1 MDAWMQSTMDFLTSD
16 GFLAALRASLYII
29 VGLILA
35 RLVSRNLT
43 RAFGRHMDAQQ
54 IMLMR
59 RISFYIIIVLAVV
72 SGLREL
78 GFDLTVLLGA
88 AGILTVAL
96 GFASQTSASNLIS
109 GLFLIGERPFSVGDI
124 IKVGDATGEVL
135 SIDLLSVK
143 LRTFDNLLV
152 RVPNESL
159 VKSQITNMTRFPI
172 RRLDMQIGVAY
183 RTDLKA
189 LRDIL
194 MGVADRNPVCLEEPK
209 PLFIFLEY
217 GDSALKIQL
226 SVWARREK
234 FLDLRNS
241 MHMQVKAA
249 LDEAGIEIP
258 FPQRTLS
265 HIDGGPIPVRLIQ
278 DNLSEEETEAAE
290 KIDEEVTEPEADAG
304 ASEQLPARD

>member
-1 MDAWMQSTMDFLTSD
+1 MNEWLQAAEAFVTSEA
-16 GFLAALRASLYII
+16 FLAAIRAAIYLL
-29 VGLILA
+29 VGLLVA
-35 RLVSRNLT
+35 RLVSRGLA
-43 RAFGRHMDAQQ
+43 RMLEDKLDAQQ
-54 IMLMR
+54 VMLTR
-59 RISFYIIIVLAVV
+59 RISFYVIVLLVLA
-72 SGLREL
+72 SALREL

-109 GLFLIGERPFSVGDI
+109 GLFLIGERPFSVGDV

-135 SIDLLSVK
+135 SIDPLSVK
-143 LRTFDNLLV
+143 LRTFDNLMV

-159 VKSQITNMTRFPI
+159 VKSQLTNLTRFPI

-183 RTDLKA
+183 HTDLKQ
-189 LRDIL
+189 LRDVL
-194 MGVADRNPVCLEEPK
+194 MGVAEGNPVCLEEPK

-217 GDSALKIQL
+217 GDSALKIQF

-241 MHMQVKAA
+241 MHEGVKAA

-258 FPQRTLS
+258 FPQRTLGS
-265 HIDGGPIPVRLIQ
+265 LGGPLPVRIV
-278 DNLSEEETEAAE
+278 DNVSDAEAEAPAETG
-290 KIDEEVTEPEADAG
+290 AG
-304 ASEQLPARD
+304 ARD

>member
-1 MDAWMQSTMDFLTSD
+1 MNEWLQAAEAFVTSEA
-16 GFLAALRASLYII
+16 FLAGIRAAVYLL
-29 VGLILA
+29 VGLLLA
-35 RLVSRNLT
+35 RLVSRGLA
-43 RAFGRHMDAQQ
+43 RALEDKLDAQQ
-54 IMLMR
+54 VMLTR
-59 RISFYIIIVLAVV
+59 RISFYVIVLLVLA
-72 SGLREL
+72 SALREL

-109 GLFLIGERPFSVGDI
+109 GLFLIGERPFSVGDV

-135 SIDLLSVK
+135 SIDPLSVK
-143 LRTFDNLLV
+143 LRTFDNLMV

-159 VKSQITNMTRFPI
+159 VKSQLTNLSRFPI

-183 RTDLKA
+183 HTDLKQ
-189 LRDIL
+189 LRDVL
-194 MGVADRNPVCLEEPK
+194 MGVAEGNPVCLEEPK

-241 MHMQVKAA
+241 MHEGVKAA

-258 FPQRTLS
+258 FPQRTLGS
-265 HIDGGPIPVRLIQ
+265 LGGPLPVRIV
-278 DNLSEEETEAAE
+278 DNVSAA
-290 KIDEEVTEPEADAG
+290 EADA
-304 ASEQLPARD
+304 AAPTEPAARD

>member
-1 MDAWMQSTMDFLTSD
+1 MNEWLQTIQAFVTSEA
-16 GFLAALRASLYII
+16 FVATLRAVVYLL
-29 VGLILA
+29 VGLLVA
-35 RLVSRNLT
+35 RLVSRGL
-43 RAFGRHMDAQQ
+43 GRLLEDKLDAQQ
-54 IMLMR
+54 IMLVR
-59 RISFYIIIVLAVV
+59 RISFYLIVLLVLA
-72 SGLREL
+72 SAMREL

-109 GLFLIGERPFSVGDI
+109 GLFLIGERPFSVGDV

-135 SIDLLSVK
+135 SIDPLSVK
-143 LRTFDNLLV
+143 LRTFDNLMV

-159 VKSQITNMTRFPI
+159 VKSQLTNLSRFPI

-183 RTDLKA
+183 HTDLKQ
-189 LRDIL
+189 LRDVL
-194 MGVADRNPVCLEEPK
+194 MEVAEGNPVCLEEPK

-241 MHMQVKAA
+241 MHLDVKAA
-249 LDEAGIEIP
+249 LDAVGIEIP
-258 FPQRTLS
+258 FPQRTL
-265 HIDGGPIPVRLIQ
+265 GGLSAGALPVRIV
-278 DNLSEEETEAAE
+278 DNVPEVELPDAVA
-290 KIDEEVTEPEADAG
+290 DPEVTDTPS
-304 ASEQLPARD
+304 ASNRD

>member
-1 MDAWMQSTMDFLTSD
+1 MNEWLQAAQAFVTSEA
-16 GFLAALRASLYII
+16 FLAAVRAAVYLL
-29 VGLILA
+29 VGLLVA
-35 RLVSRNLT
+35 RLVSRGLA
-43 RAFGRHMDAQQ
+43 RVLEDKLDAQQ
-54 IMLMR
+54 VMLTR
-59 RISFYIIIVLAVV
+59 RISFYVIVLLVLA
-72 SGLREL
+72 SALREL

-109 GLFLIGERPFSVGDI
+109 GLFLIGERPFSVGDV

-135 SIDLLSVK
+135 SIDPLSVK
-143 LRTFDNLLV
+143 LRTFDNLMV

-159 VKSQITNMTRFPI
+159 VKSQLTNLSRFPI

-183 RTDLKA
+183 HTDLKQ
-189 LRDIL
+189 LRDVL
-194 MGVADRNPVCLEEPK
+194 MGVAEGNPVCLEEPK

-241 MHMQVKAA
+241 MHEGVKAA
-249 LDEAGIEIP
+249 LDEAGIDIP
-258 FPQRTLS
+258 FPQRTLGS
-265 HIDGGPIPVRLIQ
+265 LGGPLPVRIV
-278 DNLSEEETEAAE
+278 DNVSAAEAEAA
-290 KIDEEVTEPEADAG
+290 VPAEPD
-304 ASEQLPARD
+304 ARD

>member
-1 MDAWMQSTMDFLTSD
+1 MNEWLQTIQAFVTSEA
-16 GFLAALRASLYII
+16 FVATLRAAVYLL
-29 VGLILA
+29 VGLLVA
-35 RLVSRNLT
+35 RLVSRGL
-43 RAFGRHMDAQQ
+43 GRLLEDKLDAQQ
-54 IMLMR
+54 IMLVR
-59 RISFYIIIVLAVV
+59 RISFYLIVLLVLA
-72 SGLREL
+72 SAMREL

-109 GLFLIGERPFSVGDI
+109 GLFLIGERPFSVGDV

-135 SIDLLSVK
+135 SIDPLSVK
-143 LRTFDNLLV
+143 LRTFDNLMV

-159 VKSQITNMTRFPI
+159 VKSQLTNLSRFPI

-183 RTDLKA
+183 HTDLKQ
-189 LRDIL
+189 LRDVL
-194 MGVADRNPVCLEEPK
+194 MEVAEGNPVCLEEPK

-241 MHMQVKAA
+241 MHLDVKAA
-249 LDEAGIEIP
+249 LDAVGIEIP
-258 FPQRTLS
+258 FPQRTL
-265 HIDGGPIPVRLIQ
+265 GGLSAGALPVRIV
-278 DNLSEEETEAAE
+278 DN
-290 KIDEEVTEPEADAG
+290 VPEAELPDAVADPDAADTPS
-304 ASEQLPARD
+304 ASNRD